1 MGEPSSG
8 EQINWNQ
15 NTQIAVPAPT
25 TEARVAIR
33 RLDWSRIRRN
43 LLRCNEPPFSLSVWY
58 SILFG
63 FSASSFL
70 SIAPIAV
77 TKDLPV
83 WVLPAYILATFF
95 SLLLGTVLVW
105 LDKRLN
111 RQRRS
116 QIEDLDADMDEI
128 ERTFDAQV
136 VERKTP

>member
-1 MGEPSSG
+1 MGEPSGG
-8 EQINWNQ
+8 EPLHFNLS
-15 NTQIAVPAPT
+15 TQIAVPAPT
-25 TEARVAIR
+25 TEDRVAIR

-43 LLRCNEPPFSLSVWY
+43 LLRCNEPQFSLSVWY

-83 WVLPAYILATFF
+83 WVLPVYILT
-95 SLLLGTVLVW
+95 SLSSLFLGTVLVW

-116 QIEDLDADMDEI
+116 QIAD
-128 ERTFDAQV
+128 
-136 VERKTP
+136 